1 MGALH
6 GYSFCETGVV
16 TGYWND
22 DGSEGDLDAR
32 TLVAPNLYLGV
43 HPVHG
48 LPEEVVFVLN
58 CDIARFYAEPVC
70 SYLHLPFVDGEELPE
85 LELLHGAAELVNS
98 LRELG
103 PVYVHCR
110 FGLNRSALVVALA
123 LVKEGGEPAAVIEHL
138 RACRHEKVL
147 GNRAFNAYLR
157 SPATIAEA
165 A

>member
-6 GYSFCETGVV
+6 GYSYCESGVV

-22 DGSEGDLDAR
+22 DGSEGDLDAW

-43 HPVHG
+43 QPVHG
-48 LPEEVVFVLN
+48 LPDGVVFVVN
-58 CDIARFYAEPVC
+58 CDMARFYAEPDC
-70 SYLHLPFVDGEELPE
+70 SYLHVPLVDGEELPS
-85 LELLHGAAELVNS
+85 LERLHGAAELVNS

-123 LVKEGGEPAAVIEHL
+123 LIEAGGEPDTVIGHL
-138 RACRHEKVL
+138 RCSRHEKVL
-147 GNRAFNAYLR
+147 SNRPFNAYLR
-157 SPATIAEA
+157 SLAVEQEA